1 MLLIKESVLSFEEK
15 NNTTLVYLLS
25 NCRQVLQYCKTN
37 PLSIIFDDFS
47 TWLLQYRTEFSCLY
61 IPQGHTFITTVWLRS
76 TDEYVFVLSESP
88 SLNDEINTVVPT

>member
-15 NNTTLVYLLS
+15 NNTTLVYQLS

-47 TWLLQYRTEFSCLY
+47 KWLLVYRMEFSYICL
-61 IPQGHTFITTVWLRS
+61 PQGHTFITTVWLRS
-76 TDEYVFVLSESP
+76 TD
-88 SLNDEINTVVPT
+88 

>member
-47 TWLLQYRTEFSCLY
+47 T
-61 IPQGHTFITTVWLRS
+61 
-76 TDEYVFVLSESP
+76 
-88 SLNDEINTVVPT
+88 